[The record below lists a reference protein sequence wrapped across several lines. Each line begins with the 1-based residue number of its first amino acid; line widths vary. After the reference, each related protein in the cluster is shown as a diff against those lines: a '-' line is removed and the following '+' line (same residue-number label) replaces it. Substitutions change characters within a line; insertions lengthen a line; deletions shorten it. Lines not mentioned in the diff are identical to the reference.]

1 MNILTDILSL
11 IRQGKFSKVAEPDDV
26 LVLGKWNEQPDMTG
40 VASPIPYKSVKLVK
54 ISDFKIASTGCNYAN
69 APLVPA
75 AGTGQI
81 YQKTVIDPTTQV
93 CTVYFRSLKSMS
105 SNLTLATSSDNDYIE
120 ITTEGEPNLAANVG
134 SGAQVWKDKVGETLN
149 FRSIVQGSNISVAQ
163 STNEISLSVPAG
175 AGLSLTTTG
184 TSGAATLSSGVLNI
198 PNYTTGGGGGADFLV
213 NGDSGSAQTVVNGDT
228 LTIEGGTG
236 IGTVGTGGPKVTVN
250 LSDTAVTPGSY
261 TNTDLTVDQ
270 QGRITAASTGSKA
283 SFSVYDEVGG
293 PGFTVDD
300 GETVLMFNTPT
311 IAAITGVPIGSPPNP
326 NSISIALTWKNHV
339 SLLTQSGTSAPTAQ
353 LILDNGIP
361 PITWTYTAVGTYQA
375 ALATS
380 FPNLNNVSFEI
391 QNKFSGNGTIP
402 YVVNIVNTTTTGFTV
417 KTFRV
422 DTGAAVDGVLENT
435 ALEIK
440 IYG

>member
-11 IRQGKFSKVAEPDDV
+11 IRQGKYSKLAEKNDV

-40 VASPIPYKSVKLVK
+40 VASPIPYKAVKLIK
-54 ISDFKIASTGCNYAN
+54 ISDFKVEAASCTYKNVPDVPVGDTGSIFQNKAVD
-69 APLVPA
+69 PD
-75 AGTGQI
+75 TGE
-81 YQKTVIDPTTQV
+81 
-93 CTVYFRSLKSMS
+93 CTVSFRTLKSLS
-105 SNLTLATSSDNDYIE
+105 PNLTLAVSADDNYIE

-163 STNEISLSVPAG
+163 SINEIKLSVPAG

-236 IGTVGTGGPKVTVN
+236 IGTVGTGGPKVVVN

-270 QGRITAASTGSKA
+270 QGRITAASNGSKA

-300 GETVLMFNTPT
+300 GETVLMFSSPT
-311 IAAITGVPIGSPPNP
+311 IGAITGVPIGSPPNP
-326 NSISIALTWKNHV
+326 NSISMGLTWDNHV
-339 SLLTQSGTSAPTAQ
+339 SLLTQSGTSAPTMIM
-353 LILDNGIP
+353 LLDNGVSP
-361 PITWTYTAVGTYQA
+361 FTWTYVALGTYQA
-375 ALATS
+375 TLSTS
-380 FPNLNNVSFEI
+380 FPDINKVSFEI

-402 YVVNIVNTTTTGFTV
+402 YVANIVNTTTTGFTV

-422 DTGAAVDGVLENT
+422 DTGEAVDNVLENT

-440 IYG
+440 IYE

>member
-11 IRQGKFSKVAEPDDV
+11 IKRGKFTDVASNDDV
-26 LVLGKWNEQPDMTG
+26 IVLGMWNEKPEMTG
-40 VASPIPYKSVKLVK
+40 VASPIPYKSVKLIKVRDLAK
-54 ISDFKIASTGCNYAN
+54 SENCDYTN
-69 APLVPA
+69 VPA
-75 AGTGQI
+75 KPAGGTVGI
-81 YQKTVIDPTTQV
+81 YKGNVIDPTTKK
-93 CTVYFRSLKSMS
+93 CTVSFRSLKSLS
-105 SNLTLATSSDNDYIE
+105 SNLTLGVSADDNYIE

-236 IGTVGTGGPKVTVN
+236 IGTVGTGGPKVVVN
-250 LSDTAVTPGSY
+250 LSDTAVIPGPY
-261 TNTDLTVDQ
+261 TNTNLTVDQ
-270 QGRITAASTGSKA
+270 QGRITAASNGSKA

-300 GETVLMFNTPT
+300 GDTVLMFSSPT
-311 IAAITGVPIGSPPNP
+311 IAAITGVPVGSPPNP
-326 NSISIALTWKNHV
+326 NSITMGLTWDNHV
-339 SLLTQSGTSAPTAQ
+339 SLLTQSGTSAPTMIM
-353 LILDNGIP
+353 LLDNGVS
-361 PITWTYTAVGTYQA
+361 PITWTYVAFGTYQA
-375 ALATS
+375 TFSTALS
-380 FPNLNNVSFEI
+380 DINKVSFEI

-402 YVVNIVNTTTTGFTV
+402 YVANIVNTTTTGFTV
-417 KTFRV
+417 KTFRI
-422 DTGAAVDGVLENT
+422 DTGEAVDNVLENT

-440 IYG
+440 TYE